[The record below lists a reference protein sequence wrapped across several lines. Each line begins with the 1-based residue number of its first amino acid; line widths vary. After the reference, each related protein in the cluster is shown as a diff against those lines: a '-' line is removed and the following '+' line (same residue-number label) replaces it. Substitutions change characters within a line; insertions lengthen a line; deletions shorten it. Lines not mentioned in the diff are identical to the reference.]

1 MTVGFGIIL
10 MINIVAVVMSCSI
23 SDETPFGHNLHWF
36 VGQFKFNMYIRYYML
51 CFFDLTFF
59 SIMKL
64 VDASEGNDSSKERK
78 MATLASYVIF
88 TLSLVMPVFF
98 VTVVCV
104 RQPVMRIK
112 GAKSQFNTLVC
123 KVDKGS
129 RARLFT
135 TFYYFFRRLLTAMF
149 LAIPS
154 DNTYIFL

>member
-1 MTVGFGIIL
+1 
-10 MINIVAVVMSCSI
+10 
-23 SDETPFGHNLHWF
+23 
-36 VGQFKFNMYIRYYML
+36 MYIRYYML

-104 RQPVMRIK
+104 R
-112 GAKSQFNTLVC
+112 
-123 KVDKGS
+123 
-129 RARLFT
+129 
-135 TFYYFFRRLLTAMF
+135 
-149 LAIPS
+149 
-154 DNTYIFL
+154 